1 MKYLNLQSEA
11 DYVNRYFAQHS
22 LVTVIADGLWDTDS
36 GDPESQIGVDIVA
49 PPAPRT
55 IEAEREREAALSAA
69 LAELET
75 LPIVESVERIGWVYL
90 EEGFGERYFVN
101 IKAAPIL

>member
-1 MKYLNLQSEA
+1 MKYLYLQSEA
-11 DYVNRYFAQHS
+11 DLINRHFANHPVS
-22 LVTVIADGLWDTDS
+22 VIADGLYREDY
-36 GDPESQIGVDIVA
+36 GDPETQVSVDIVA

-69 LAELET
+69 LAELKT

-90 EEGFGERYFVN
+90 EEGFGDRYFVT
-101 IKAAPIL
+101 IA

>member
-11 DYVNRYFAQHS
+11 DLINKHFANHS
-22 LVTVIADGLWDTDS
+22 LVKVIADGLYTEDC
-36 GDPESQIGVDIVA
+36 GDPEEQVAVDIVA

>member
-1 MKYLNLQSEA
+1 MQTTNTTTPSRT
-11 DYVNRYFAQHS
+11 NRYA
-22 LVTVIADGLWDTDS
+22 AACDTCTTRVPAGTGTLS
-36 GDPESQIGVDIVA
+36 
-49 PPAPRT
+49 PAPRT